1 VTDLS
6 ASGKSGPSSQDLES
20 AFALFWAES
29 QKLEAQQAT
38 LQEKINL
45 LSNELQQSNQRLAI
59 LLNAIPAGVVLLE
72 KNIVLLHNH
81 AILQFLPS
89 LAIGQAFDTPKAWA
103 PSIAPNEFVIES
115 TDKEV
120 GNKR

>member
-1 VTDLS
+1 MPPNTSANSPQLASTVTDLS

-72 KNIVLLHNH
+72 NNL
-81 AILQFLPS
+81 AMSSQF
-89 LAIGQAFDTPKAWA
+89 GDWA
-103 PSIAPNEFVIES
+103 GI
-115 TDKEV
+115 
-120 GNKR
+120 